1 MPLTSDARRAD
12 PLTKTLA
19 TPRPVIAKDKLI
31 AGKYRVLEEIGR
43 GGMGVV
49 FKAEDVKLQR
59 TVALK
64 FLPYEWV
71 SDPDVRERFIQE
83 ARAAS
88 ALDHNNICTI
98 YEIAETED
106 DRMYIAMAFYEGES
120 LKDRLGRGPLD
131 VAEAMD
137 IAVQVAQ
144 GMAKAHKKGIIH
156 RDIKPANLLITTDGV
171 VKVVDFGLAKLS
183 GQVKLTREGT
193 TVGTVAYMSPE
204 QARGE
209 DIDQRTDIWAL
220 GVVFYETLTGELPF
234 HGANEQSMIFAIL
247 NTRPKPASELNKSI
261 PSEVEHIL
269 TRALAKDPDQRYDS
283 AADMLDDLDKARAG
297 APIAPADITDTAEAK
312 KSSVAVVNFLNISAD
327 PETDWLSDGIAETVT
342 VDLKKI
348 SSLSVV
354 SREKVLQAQ
363 KALADRKAREESV
376 IDLGRKLGVRW
387 IVWGGFQK
395 HARDIRMTAH
405 FTDMA
410 TGNLAGSAKV
420 DGTMDDIFKLQD
432 EIVARLIGTMK
443 LEVSDSE
450 LRKIERPETVEVEA
464 YEYYVRGRQ
473 LLHQMGKEDIPKAI
487 EYFKKAIDL
496 DPDYALAYSGLGS
509 IHMIMYIAQTHHED
523 LEKGISFLQA
533 AITHDP
539 DIADPHLWLTYGYAR
554 DHRFEEAIRSGR
566 QAVHLEPENPLSHYF
581 LGVAFMLQ
589 GVLEYKIENYPWALK
604 HFKINCQLQPNYQ
617 PAHMN
622 AAWIFLLR
630 GLHQEAREAL
640 SQAVTIEESGKPA
653 LNRFVGALTLMG
665 NLHLRQGQLDLART
679 WYERSLALLERV
691 DHVYREPF
699 QSLTYCGLGA
709 LDFSQGRYDKALLEF
724 KRAED
729 LISRNPRSLGI
740 GYFLLRSYLGQ
751 ARAYFALGDISE
763 SKKYFEKALELFR
776 TKQGFDFNWIWEGCD
791 AQVHYDIAGYFAL
804 LNKEPEVIENLR
816 RAAALGWRDVPAFK
830 MDELFADFRR
840 APSCAM
846 LIDELEKEIPLCQT
860 S

>member
-1 MPLTSDARRAD
+1 LAD
-12 PLTKTLA
+12 KYKIIQEL
-19 TPRPVIAKDKLI
+19 
-31 AGKYRVLEEIGR
+31 GK

-49 FKAEDVKLQR
+49 YKAEDIRLKR
-59 TVALK
+59 PVALK
-64 FLPYEWV
+64 FL
-71 SDPDVRERFIQE
+71 SADLTRDPEARERFVQE
-83 ARAAS
+83 AQAAS
-88 ALDHNNICTI
+88 QIDHANICAVH
-98 YEIAETED
+98 EIDETED
-106 DRMYIAMAFYEGES
+106 GRTFIVMAYYEGES
-120 LKDRLGRGPLD
+120 LKEIIKRSPLPLQ
-131 VAEAMD
+131 EAID
-137 IAVQVAQ
+137 IGIQVARGLGQ
-144 GMAKAHKKGIIH
+144 AHKKGIIH
-156 RDIKPANLLITTDGV
+156 RDIKPANVIVTADGV
-171 VKVVDFGLAKLS
+171 TKIVDFGLAKLND
-183 GQVKLTREGT
+183 KMALTRAGT
-193 TVGTVAYMSPE
+193 VMGTVAYMSPE

-209 DIDQRTDIWAL
+209 EVDQRTDIWAL
-220 GVVFYETLTGELPF
+220 GVVLYEMLTGELPF
-234 HGANEQSMIFAIL
+234 RGMNEQAMIYAIL
-247 NTRPKPASELNKSI
+247 NTTPRPASELNKNVS
-261 PSEVEHIL
+261 PEVEFIL
-269 TRALAKDPDQRYDS
+269 KRALAKNPNRRHGS
-283 AADMLDDLDKARAG
+283 ADEMLSDLEKARAG
-297 APIAPADITDTAEAK
+297 APIVQVDITETIETK
-312 KSSVAVVNFLNISAD
+312 ENSMAVINFLNISAD
-327 PETDWLSDGIAETVT
+327 SEMDWLSDGIAETVT

-363 KALADRKAREESV
+363 KTFTDKKISEEFV

-395 HARDIRMTAH
+395 FAKAIRMTAH
-405 FTDMA
+405 FTDVA
-410 TGNLAGSAKV
+410 TGNLAGSAKI
-420 DGTMDDIFKLQD
+420 DGTMDDIFRLQD
-432 EIVARLIGTMK
+432 EIVTRLIGTLE

-450 LRKIERPETVEVEA
+450 LRKIERPETIEVEA

-487 EYFKKAIDL
+487 EFFKKAIDL
-496 DPDYALAYSGLGS
+496 DPNYALAYSGLGS

-533 AITHDP
+533 AIMHDP

-589 GVLEYKIENYPWALK
+589 GALEYKIENYPWALK

-630 GLHQEAREAL
+630 GLHQEAQEAL
-640 SQAVTIEESGKPA
+640 SQAVTIEESGKPV

-709 LDFSQGRYDKALLEF
+709 LYFSQGRYDEALLEL

-729 LISRNPRSLGI
+729 LISRYPRSLGI

-751 ARAYFALGDISE
+751 ARTYYALGDVSE
-763 SKKYFEKALELFR
+763 SKKHFEKAAYLYR

-791 AQVHYDIAGYFAL
+791 AQVHYDIASYFAL
-804 LNKEPEVIENLR
+804 LNKKQEVIENLR
-816 RAAALGWRDVPAFK
+816 QAVALGWRDVPAFK
-830 MDELFADFRR
+830 ADELFAAFRR
-840 APSCAM
+840 MPSISKM
-846 LIDELEKEIPLCQT
+846 IDKLE
-860 S
+860 